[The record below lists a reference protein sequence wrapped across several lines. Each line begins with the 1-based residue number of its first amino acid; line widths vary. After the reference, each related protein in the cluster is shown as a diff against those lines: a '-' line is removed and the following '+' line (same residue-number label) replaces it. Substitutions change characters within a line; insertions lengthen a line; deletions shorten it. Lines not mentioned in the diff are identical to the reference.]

1 MDYFNNV
8 LTTFLGFERGSRGAV
23 YGGSESS
30 QISSKILCSEDEQRS
45 YGFKTTWGWVINDR
59 IFIFGWTIP
68 LMSFFLVSIWM
79 SVVYSLSGLI
89 PVSQFWSVAL
99 LQAGLMRRCESVFL
113 WFMGWWVQLEFDS
126 WRSEGDVRFLLNY
139 ARSAGRESAGPSD
152 GTESSLCHALQTGN
166 CQSLTD

>member
-1 MDYFNNV
+1 MSLLPFWALNV
-8 LTTFLGFERGSRGAV
+8 VVVVLSMEGQKALRFHQKYLN
-23 YGGSESS
+23 
-30 QISSKILCSEDEQRS
+30 LCSEDEQRS
-45 YGFKTTWGWVINDR
+45 YGFKTTWGWVINDS

-68 LMSFFLVSIWM
+68 LMSFFWYQYECLWCTAWVGS
-79 SVVYSLSGLI
+79 
-89 PVSQFWSVAL
+89 SQFYSSEPASVAL